1 MVSVKTP
8 RMCIFIIKRWGGL
21 KNNQKSVNVF
31 YGCPFWFVPKNE
43 FSNWIWWGSS
53 DLANT
58 FIIYAYWKFQTAL
71 LFQYGNAEADSGYHA
86 PHYSPPSSSYGAPS
100 SSYNNAGEVVHIHNH
115 YYHDAPPKPSYN
127 PPKPS
132 YNPPKPSYNAPSYHP
147 PAPSY
152 HRPTYDAYNYA
163 PNHNHGKGTSI
174 NHVDIEGDGV
184 NQV

>member
-1 MVSVKTP
+1 MDICNPPPLPCPHGLWMTLYFPSKIDSLNWI
-8 RMCIFIIKRWGGL
+8 CWGG
-21 KNNQKSVNVF
+21 
-31 YGCPFWFVPKNE
+31 G
-43 FSNWIWWGSS
+43 GG
-53 DLANT
+53 DLLMRL
-58 FIIYAYWKFQTAL
+58 FLSYWKFQTVL

-100 SSYNNAGEVVHIHNH
+100 PSYNNAGEVVHIHNH

-163 PNHNHGKGTSI
+163 PNHNHGKAVLLNMG
-174 NHVDIEGDGV
+174 
-184 NQV
+184 